1 MATTKKERR
10 EVTAKE
16 VKVLRHSTYGYALSG
31 VFPKTDNFFYRV
43 VGEDGTIYTVSTSK
57 EIWAG
62 DKFVAS
68 VIGNNEF
75 RGEKQT
81 KLSRVSILEVGP
93 NRPKYKPTPYI
104 GGLISTDGDFCG
116 Y

>member
-1 MATTKKERR
+1 MAIKKERR
-10 EVTAKE
+10 EVTAE
-16 VKVLRHSTYGYALSG
+16 AVKVLVHNRYGYAGSG
-31 VFPKTDNFFYRV
+31 VFPLTDNYFYRI
-43 VGEDGTIYTVSTSK
+43 VGTDGVIYTVSTSK

-68 VIGNNEF
+68 VIGENEY

-81 KLSRVSILEVGP
+81 KLTRVSLISVGP
-93 NRPKYKPTPYI
+93 NHPALKSTYI
-104 GGLISTDGDFCG
+104 GNLISTDGE

>member
-1 MATTKKERR
+1 MANKRERR
-10 EVTAKE
+10 EVVAKE
-16 VKVLRHSTYGYALSG
+16 VKVLVHNRYGYALSG
-31 VFPKTDNFFYRV
+31 VFPLTDNWFYRI
-43 VGEDGTIYTVSTSK
+43 VGEDGVIYTVSTSK

-81 KLSRVSILEVGP
+81 KLSRVSFIEFDP
-93 NRPKYKPTPYI
+93 NRPKFKSTYI
-104 GGLISTDGDFCG
+104 GNLISTE
-116 Y
+116 

>member
-1 MATTKKERR
+1 MATKKERR
-10 EVTAKE
+10 EVVAQE
-16 VKVLRHSTYGYALSG
+16 VRVLKHSTYGYGLSG
-31 VFPKTDNFFYRV
+31 IFPSTDNYFYKV
-43 VGEDGTIYTVSTSK
+43 IGEDGIIYTVSTSK
-57 EIWAG
+57 QIWAG

-68 VIGNNEF
+68 VTGESEF

-93 NRPKYKPTPYI
+93 NRPKFKSTYI
-104 GGLISTDGDFCG
+104 GNLISTDGE